1 MYFLF
6 ENVLICMT
14 CAASFAASFIDID
27 VFKHFKYIRMK
38 NQRMVC
44 QNHLLEMDC
53 KFVSV
58 KFDKSYN

>member
-38 NQRMVC
+38 NHSSK
-44 QNHLLEMDC
+44 NGLP
-53 KFVSV
+53 
-58 KFDKSYN
+58 KSSFGNGLQVRFC